1 MILSGW
7 KEIAAYMH
15 CGIRSA
21 QRWERDGLPV
31 HRLIAARRSA
41 VIARSEEL
49 DRWIRKD
56 QFSHPRYPELIA
68 AIANAQRLQDQTRVR
83 VTELQ
88 TRVAGL
94 QAQVA
99 DLQTRRSR
107 NPSASTAPPAQ
118 LEARSL
124 VALSTNG
131 V

>member
-15 CGIRSA
+15 CGTRSA
-21 QRWERDGLPV
+21 QRWEKDGLPV
-31 HRLIAARRSA
+31 HRPIATRRSA

-49 DRWIRKD
+49 DRWVRKN
-56 QFSHPRYPELIA
+56 QFYDPPYPELIA
-68 AIANAQRLQDQTRVR
+68 AIANAQRLQDQTRLR

-88 TRVAGL
+88 TRIAGL

-107 NPSASTAPPAQ
+107 TSRASTAPPAQ
-118 LEARSL
+118 LEARSPKT
-124 VALSTNG
+124 LSTEG